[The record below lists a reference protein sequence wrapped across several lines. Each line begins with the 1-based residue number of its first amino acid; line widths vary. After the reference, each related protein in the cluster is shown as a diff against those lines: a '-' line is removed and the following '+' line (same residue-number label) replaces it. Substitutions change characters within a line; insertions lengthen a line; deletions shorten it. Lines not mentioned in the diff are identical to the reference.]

1 MTDTPPRAL
10 RFTLWAQRQA
20 HVVPAPLRRL
30 AGRTLRQF
38 TNPGAGTSGPSE
50 DWSVPLVAGRGVG
63 DLEALRPVT
72 TDTRPSGPPPTT
84 QVTELR
90 PVRCAI
96 AVGVLD
102 VGGAEE
108 VAAFLARR
116 LPAHRFETVVVYAD
130 TRLPGQEGEGGRLA
144 AALAA
149 EGVATQLLTPQDAAE
164 WMRSW
169 RPDVISAHN
178 ARDWMLDVATE
189 VGVPWVQTLHDMHR
203 FYHPDSWA
211 PEGQRAQRIS
221 AQIAVSDLVRQQYLA
236 RIPTY
241 PGDRVVTVPNGVD
254 GSRVG
259 LVDRA
264 QARAALGLTD
274 EFLFVSLARYCLQKN
289 TFGLVTAF
297 GDVAS
302 QHPQAHLLV
311 AGRADDDLLY
321 YEQTRQVATSL
332 PGADRIHLRGHCANP
347 LALLAAADAFV
358 LDSFFE
364 GWSLASMEALAAGVP
379 VVLTDVGGAREQ
391 LGDGQRGY
399 LVANP
404 AGHAELVDWQVIN
417 GLRYRPQENRP
428 ELVSAMSSMIRERA
442 AWADVRQRLRDE
454 AVRLFSPAE
463 SLAGHARVLRA
474 VALGEFTPSDTAPA
488 AGQPPPPR
496 NTSATVR
503 STTLMSSQSDQFS
516 T

>member
-1 MTDTPPRAL
+1 MTDTTPRAL

-30 AGRTLRQF
+30 AGRTLRQLAR
-38 TNPGAGTSGPSE
+38 PGTDTSGPSE
-50 DWSVPLVAGRGVG
+50 DWSVPLVPGRAGG
-63 DLEALRPVT
+63 DLEALQPVT
-72 TDTRPSGPPPTT
+72 VDTGPVEPASTAE
-84 QVTELR
+84 VTELP
-90 PVRCAI
+90 PVRCAV

-130 TRLPGQEGEGGRLA
+130 TRLPGQEGEGGRLGSI
-144 AALAA
+144 LAA
-149 EGVATQLLTPQDAAE
+149 EGVATQQLTPENAAA
-164 WMRSW
+164 WLRSW

-189 VGVPWVQTLHDMHR
+189 LGVPWVETLHDMHR
-203 FYHPDSWA
+203 FYHPDSWV
-211 PEGQRAQRIS
+211 PERQRAQRVS
-221 AQIAVSDLVRQQYLA
+221 AQVAVSDLVRQQYLA
-236 RIPTY
+236 RIQTY

-254 GSRVG
+254 GSRV
-259 LVDRA
+259 LLIDRDR
-264 QARAALGLTD
+264 ARAALGLTD

-297 GDVAS
+297 GDVAA
-302 QHPQAHLLV
+302 QHPEAHLLM

-321 YEQTRQVATSL
+321 YEQTRQIAASL

-347 LALLAAADAFV
+347 SALLAAADAFV

-391 LGDGQRGY
+391 LSGGRRGH

-404 AGHAELVDWQVIN
+404 AGNAELDWQVIN
-417 GLRYRPQENRP
+417 GLRYRPQGNRP
-428 ELVSAMSSMIRERA
+428 ELVAAMSSMVRDRA
-442 AWADVRQRLRDE
+442 AWAAARQRLRDE
-454 AVRLFSPAE
+454 AIRLFSPAE

-474 VALGEFTPSDTAPA
+474 VACGESVRTHAPRTDV
-488 AGQPPPPR
+488 G
-496 NTSATVR
+496 
-503 STTLMSSQSDQFS
+503 
-516 T
+516 